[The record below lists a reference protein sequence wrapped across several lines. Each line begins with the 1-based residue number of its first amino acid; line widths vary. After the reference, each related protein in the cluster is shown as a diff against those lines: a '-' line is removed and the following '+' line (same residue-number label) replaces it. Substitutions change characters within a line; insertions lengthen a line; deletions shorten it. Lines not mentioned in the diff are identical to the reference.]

1 MSRFGWCNTV
11 ACFFA
16 AASSLASIAAQT
28 RPDEKTHSLSG
39 KIFDALSGHPVTDVE
54 LALNTANWETAAD
67 PVMPDSQGRFVF
79 HGLAPGDYVLSA
91 VRPDFGT
98 IYFGQL
104 PDPGEI
110 QTIHVGGQEKE
121 KVVAFRLLP
130 RGSVTGAIRDESG
143 EPIVGAGVTLMRPLW
158 SDGKVALQQVN
169 QATTDDR
176 GQYRINNV
184 IQGAYVVCA
193 IANFG
198 VGATVPSSSQVDF
211 LSRIPPRYYARSCGP
226 SLRIAAGQRA
236 TADLTIA
243 STSGVRVAGRIV
255 NGVPNIGINLH
266 LIRNDP
272 QDAGSQF
279 WPGSI
284 DSAKGTFEFRGVP
297 LGNYR
302 LEADLR
308 GQIRQGEKVSLAAL
322 LPIAVGS
329 ADLDAVELVLE
340 PTAEI
345 EVALHGLENN
355 KPDADAVSLG
365 LRSTTQEQSE
375 TQWASSVEGGS
386 LRMTSIR
393 PGSYWLLTRSKDKM
407 CVQSAK
413 LGTHE
418 VLHGQALIASAGA
431 ARLDVM
437 VSTHCG
443 TIKGRVMSDE
453 RPVPDAKVL
462 LLLSGSAKNPGD
474 LVTGFTDDEGE
485 FSFPA
490 LPFGRYQLWAWS
502 VDESGLF
509 VGPMSLADEEKH
521 AITVVVGS
529 DEPVTVELML
539 LKPEVESK

>member
-1 MSRFGWCNTV
+1 MSRFRWCNTV
-11 ACFFA
+11 ACFFVVG
-16 AASSLASIAAQT
+16 SSLSSIAAQT
-28 RPDEKTHSLSG
+28 RANEKTHSLSG
-39 KIFDALSGHPVTDVE
+39 KIFDALNGNPVTDVE
-54 LALNTANWETAAD
+54 LSLSTANWETAAD
-67 PVMPDSQGRFVF
+67 PIMPDSQGRFVF
-79 HGLAPGDYVLSA
+79 HGLAQGHYVLSA
-91 VRPDFGT
+91 ARPDFGT

-130 RGSVTGAIRDESG
+130 RSSVAGVIRDEFG
-143 EPIVGAGVTLMRPLW
+143 EAIVGASVTLLRPLW
-158 SDGKVALQQVN
+158 SDGKVSLQPANQV
-169 QATTDDR
+169 TTDDR
-176 GQYRINNV
+176 GQYRITNV
-184 IQGAYVVCA
+184 VQGAYVVCA
-193 IANFG
+193 TADSG
-198 VGATVPSSSQVDF
+198 GSAAVPSSSQVDF
-211 LSRIPPRYYARSCGP
+211 LSRIPPRYYARSWGP
-226 SLRIAAGQRA
+226 SLRIAAGQRV
-236 TADLTIA
+236 TADLAIA

-297 LGNYR
+297 PGNYR
-302 LEADLR
+302 LEADLC
-308 GQIRQGEKVSLAAL
+308 GQISQGEKVSLGAQ
-322 LPIAVGS
+322 LPIVVGS
-329 ADLDAVELVLE
+329 ADLNAIELALE

-355 KPDADAVSLG
+355 KPDLDAVSVG

-375 TQWASSVEGGS
+375 PQWANSVEGGS

-393 PGSYWLLTRSKDKM
+393 PGSYWLLTRSKDTM

-413 LGTHE
+413 LGMHE
-418 VLHGQALIASAGA
+418 VLHGQVHIASAA
-431 ARLDVM
+431 AAHLDVM
-437 VSTHCG
+437 VSPHCG
-443 TIKGRVMSDE
+443 IIKGRVMSNE

-474 LVTGFTDDEGE
+474 LVTGFTDDEGD

-502 VDESGLF
+502 VDEFGSF
-509 VGPMSLADEEKH
+509 VGPLNLADQEKH
-521 AITVVVGS
+521 AITADVGS
-529 DEPVTVELML
+529 DEPVKVELML
-539 LKPEVESK
+539 LKPEVDSK

>member
-1 MSRFGWCNTV
+1 MSRFRWCNTV
-11 ACFFA
+11 ACFFVVG
-16 AASSLASIAAQT
+16 SSLSSIAAQT
-28 RPDEKTHSLSG
+28 RANEKTHSLSG
-39 KIFDALSGHPVTDVE
+39 KIFDALNGNPVTDVE
-54 LALNTANWETAAD
+54 LSLSTANWETAAD
-67 PVMPDSQGRFVF
+67 PIMPDSQGRFVF
-79 HGLAPGDYVLSA
+79 HGLAQGHYVLSA
-91 VRPDFGT
+91 ARPDFGT

-121 KVVAFRLLP
+121 KVVAFRVLP
-130 RGSVTGAIRDESG
+130 RSSVTGVIRDESG
-143 EPIVGAGVTLMRPLW
+143 EPSVGAGVTLLRPLW

-193 IANFG
+193 IANISG
-198 VGATVPSSSQVDF
+198 GATVPSSSQVDF
-211 LSRIPPRYYARSCGP
+211 SSHIPARYYARSCGP
-226 SLRIAAGQRA
+226 SLRTAAGQRA
-236 TADLTIA
+236 TADLIII

-255 NGVPNIGINLH
+255 NGVPNLGINLR
-266 LIRNDP
+266 LVRNDP
-272 QDAGSQF
+272 QDTGSQLC
-279 WPGSI
+279 PGSI
-284 DSAKGTFEFRGVP
+284 DLAKGTFEFRGVP
-297 LGNYR
+297 PGNYR

-308 GQIRQGEKVSLAAL
+308 GQISQGEKVSLAAL
-322 LPIAVGS
+322 LPIMVGS
-329 ADLDAVELVLE
+329 ADLDAVELALG

-365 LRSTTQEQSE
+365 LRSTTLEQSE
-375 TQWASSVEGGS
+375 TQWANSVEGGS
-386 LRMTSIR
+386 PRMTSIR

-418 VLHGQALIASAGA
+418 VLHGQVHITSAA
-431 ARLDVM
+431 TARLDVT
-437 VSTHCG
+437 VSPHCG
-443 TIKGRVMSDE
+443 TIKGRVTSNE
-453 RPVPDAKVL
+453 LPVPDAKVL

-474 LVTGFTDDEGE
+474 LVTGFTDDEGD

-502 VDESGLF
+502 VDEFGSF
-509 VGPMSLADEEKH
+509 VGPLNLADQEKH
-521 AITVVVGS
+521 AITVDVGS
-529 DEPVTVELML
+529 DEPVKVELML
-539 LKPEVESK
+539 LKPEVDSK